1 MPNTVTPHT
10 IFAQDQYNK
19 ALYQLLLMLE
29 ESGTVKTEAY
39 TDGKGIPSVGVGINI
54 GERGHVEKILNVVFN
69 MDLNSSDVQALVKT
83 LWDITKKTTWAAN
96 LKGAAAATLHA
107 ELNAAMAAYKLT
119 HPSAPATFTLTESQV
134 KNVFNAL
141 VPDFNT
147 KLTGFFTKYGITDPG
162 LSLEKLALL
171 SLAWNDTPGSKTLL
185 GKGLGE
191 ALKAGNRA
199 EVIGGAW

>member
-1 MPNTVTPHT
+1 MPNTVTPRT

-29 ESGTVKTEAY
+29 ESGTVKIEAY
-39 TDGKGIPSVGVGINI
+39 TDGKGIPTIGVGINI
-54 GERGHVEKILNVVFN
+54 RVPGHIEAILRSGFN
-69 MDLNSSDVQALVKT
+69 MNWNESDVRVLAGT
-83 LWDITKKTTWAAN
+83 LINITNKSWEPN
-96 LKGAAAATLHA
+96 LKEAAAATLHA
-107 ELNAAMAAYKLT
+107 ELNAAMAEYKST
-119 HPSAPATFTLTESQV
+119 HPSAPAIFTLTESQV